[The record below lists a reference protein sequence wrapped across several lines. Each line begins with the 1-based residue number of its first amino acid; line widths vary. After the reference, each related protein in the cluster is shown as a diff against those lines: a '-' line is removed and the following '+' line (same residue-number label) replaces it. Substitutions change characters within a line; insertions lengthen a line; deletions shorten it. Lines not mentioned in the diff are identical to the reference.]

1 MNVQKL
7 VFLNPCEIIPPKE
20 SSGDGDRYKLLLL
33 SESIKQNGL
42 LLPVMVESTEY
53 GYRVISGERRVK
65 ASILAGL
72 KKIPCV
78 VTEFYDERLFR
89 ATEKL
94 AAEKFDN
101 KELHILSQHYGNDF
115 VASALSMTT
124 GELTKILNPE
134 KEKPKKEA
142 IEKVAVKEK
151 KLPPIKDTK
160 FFINSIKQMIDSVSN
175 AGTPVQ
181 YRQSEKEDFV
191 EIKIRLMKNTVNH
204 QMSIF

>member
-1 MNVQKL
+1 MNVRKL
-7 VFLNPCEIIPPKE
+7 VFLNPSEIIPPKE
-20 SSGDGDRYKLLLL
+20 SSGNCDRYKLLLL

-42 LLPVMVESTEY
+42 LLPVTVESLGC

-78 VTEFYDERLFR
+78 VTEFHDERLFR
-89 ATEKL
+89 AAEKL
-94 AAEKFDN
+94 SAEKFDQ
-101 KELHILSQHYGNDF
+101 KELQILNNRYGEDF

-124 GELTKILNPE
+124 GELTKMLNPE
-134 KEKPKKEA
+134 QEKPQKVA
-142 IEKVAVKEK
+142 EKTAVKEK

-181 YRQSEKEDFV
+181 YKQSEKEDFV

>member
-1 MNVQKL
+1 MNVRKL
-7 VFLNPCEIIPPKE
+7 VFLNPSEIIPPKE
-20 SSGDGDRYKLLLL
+20 SNGNCDRYKLLLL

-42 LLPVMVESTEY
+42 LLPITVESTEH

-78 VTEFYDERLFR
+78 VTEFYDDRLFR
-89 ATEKL
+89 AAEKL
-94 AAEKFDN
+94 SAEKFDR
-101 KELHILSQHYGNDF
+101 KELEILNNRYGKDF

-134 KEKPKKEA
+134 KEEPKKAE
-142 IEKVAVKEK
+142 EKAAVKEK

-175 AGTPVQ
+175 AGVPVK
-181 YRQSEKEDFV
+181 YRQSEKEDCV
-191 EIKIRLMKNTVNH
+191 EIRITLTKNTVNS